1 MKFEAYL
8 NEQMTNEEFKKEFDS
23 LAPERELALA
33 LLEARTSQGITQKEL
48 AAKIGIRQSN
58 LSRIETGMVSPTLQ
72 TLQKIAE
79 GLGKKLIIQL
89 K

>member
-1 MKFEAYL
+1 MKFDAYL

-23 LAPERELALA
+23 LAPEREVALA
-33 LLEARTSQGITQKEL
+33 LLEARASQGITQKEL
-48 AAKIGIRQSN
+48 AARIGIRQSN

-79 GLGKKLIIQL
+79 GLGKKLVVQL